1 MLLWWLFLRVSE
13 LGDMSCIDYHYII
26 IKHKASH
33 PPQQSLC
40 YLLLSSKFSNARDIF
55 DVLSI
60 SNKVKRYRILSENPC
75 CFGKKR
81 REEIDIKLS
90 RIEWWYKSPI
100 KSIKGWCKIS
110 TLDDVHYFRAQHTDK
125 LNLPS

>member
-1 MLLWWLFLRVSE
+1 M
-13 LGDMSCIDYHYII
+13 
-26 IKHKASH
+26 
-33 PPQQSLC
+33 
-40 YLLLSSKFSNARDIF
+40 SSKFSKDDQMLEKFLMSCRFPIK
-55 DVLSI
+55 L
-60 SNKVKRYRILSENPC
+60 KRYGFLTENPC

-110 TLDDVHYFRAQHTDK
+110 TLDDVLYFRAQHTDK